1 MKSKLLTTI
10 LSIFF
15 LVTLLIFNVANISA
29 LEFDTILY
37 GLQAQIYLMVVIG
50 LMLLA
55 FIAYKLYTW
64 K

>member
-1 MKSKLLTTI
+1 MEP
-10 LSIFF
+10 
-15 LVTLLIFNVANISA
+15 ISA

>member
-1 MKSKLLTTI
+1 MEP
-10 LSIFF
+10 
-15 LVTLLIFNVANISA
+15 ISA

-37 GLQAQIYLMVVIG
+37 RLQAQIYLMIVIG

-55 FIAYKLYTW
+55 VIAYKLYTW